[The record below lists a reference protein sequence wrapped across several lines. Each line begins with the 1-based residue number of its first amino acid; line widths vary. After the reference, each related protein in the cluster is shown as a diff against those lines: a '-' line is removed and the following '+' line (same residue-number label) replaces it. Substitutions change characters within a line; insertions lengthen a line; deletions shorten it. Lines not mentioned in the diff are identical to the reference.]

1 MATKNPC
8 KPLWTKPKSLR
19 MRQVEQIMGMPITV
33 DIPGCD
39 NGQVFKNTYGR
50 LREID
55 RRFSPY
61 KKNSELSKYQRGEL
75 SDDDL
80 SAEFKKIMSA
90 CKAAEEQTDG
100 YFSAYFS
107 GAYNPTGYVKGW
119 AIAEA
124 AKIICKDGFKTYC
137 ISAGGDILARSD
149 SDKVWNIG
157 IQDPKNKKGIVNKL
171 SIKNGAVATSGNYER
186 GDHII
191 NPKTGK
197 HAGTYLSL
205 SVTGADI
212 IKSDV
217 LATACFAA
225 GNIDLIN
232 KFKGYKA
239 LVY

>member
-1 MATKNPC
+1 
-8 KPLWTKPKSLR
+8 

-39 NGQVFKNTYGR
+39 IGQVFKNTYGR

-55 RRFSPY
+55 KSFSPY

-75 SDDDL
+75 DNDDL

-107 GAYNPTGYVKGW
+107 GVYDPTGYVKGW

-124 AKIICKDGFKTYC
+124 GKI

-157 IQDPKNKKGIVNKL
+157 IQDPKNKQGIVNKL

-186 GDHII
+186 GGHII